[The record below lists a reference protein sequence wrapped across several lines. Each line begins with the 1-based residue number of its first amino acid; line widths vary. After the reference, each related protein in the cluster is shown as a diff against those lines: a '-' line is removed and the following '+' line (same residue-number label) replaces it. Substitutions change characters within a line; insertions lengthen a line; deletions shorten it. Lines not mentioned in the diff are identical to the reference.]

1 MGLSQDDSEFTAKE
15 LRIPWPLLL
24 LPAVVHV
31 PLKLPGLSTQI
42 LASGHPRHGVLTEEK
57 RNFI

>member
-1 MGLSQDDSEFTAKE
+1 MSLSRDDSDFTAKE
-15 LRIPWPLLL
+15 LRILWPLLL
-24 LPAVVHV
+24 LAAAVHV